1 MHAPAKKHHTGT
13 VNHMNKGLAIY
24 FAIMGTVLLA
34 ASAGSFSFRNT
45 AVSVTL
51 ILLTICHIGLGF
63 VVRAR
68 QRRKS

>member
-1 MHAPAKKHHTGT
+1 MRLQKHLTGT
-13 VNHMNKGLAIY
+13 VNHMNKGLSLY
-24 FAIMGTVLLA
+24 FAIMGTLLLV
-34 ASAGSFSFRNT
+34 ASAGSLSFRNT

-68 QRRKS
+68 LRRRG